1 MIKKLFAIP
10 FLLLTIYI
18 GANSQPI
25 TLKTWQVYEIAFKAS
40 NTFENPYLECVK
52 SEGDPYAI
60 ARFRNASGSATGKI
74 YEVPAFWDGGN
85 TWKFRFAPPQSGT
98 WEYETLSSDRGLN
111 KKKGKIQVSD
121 WTDEELKM
129 NATRRGF
136 IYVNQSPSRAGR
148 YLVYADG
155 TPCLWISDTWWDW
168 TNRRITSESFRNL
181 VDTRAE
187 QGFNI
192 GQLFFPG
199 NGWGRESSMLDPT
212 YTILDLEHIRKIEN
226 LIQYANSKGIT
237 VWIHAWWSRKDI
249 VRTIGEEKMRR
260 WWKYVVDRLHAYN
273 VIWVLA
279 GEFNMNNYG
288 GFPLQFW
295 NNLGQ
300 MIKDEDPYD
309 RIIGVHPTPPTW
321 GAGMEA
327 PQWSTATTI
336 HEQSW
341 LDYNQSQCGHHLW
354 SNEFIPWIIREAYE
368 KQPAKPIV
376 VTEAWYEFIEGNPS
390 AKDIRFGAWSAFF
403 SGAAGHTYGG
413 GHIWIGHT
421 PENPKRGGSWP
432 LDTSFRVNTCF
443 YPGAVSM
450 SFMSKYLNAMK
461 WWELEPHP
469 ELIMESPSPYCAANP
484 GKEYLVYMRYG
495 GSFKLDFTSMSEN
508 DKFNYEWVDLVNSK
522 VARTGTV
529 SGGKVIQ
536 LKCREDYPGYL
547 EHKDWL
553 VRIYK
558 D

>member
-1 MIKKLFAIP
+1 
-10 FLLLTIYI
+10 
-18 GANSQPI
+18 
-25 TLKTWQVYEIAFKAS
+25 
-40 NTFENPYLECVK
+40 
-52 SEGDPYAI
+52 
-60 ARFRNASGSATGKI
+60 
-74 YEVPAFWDGGN
+74 
-85 TWKFRFAPPQSGT
+85 
-98 WEYETLSSDRGLN
+98 
-111 KKKGKIQVSD
+111 
-121 WTDEELKM
+121 M
-129 NATRRGF
+129 NATLRGF
-136 IYVNQSPSRAGR
+136 IYVNKEGPRAGR
-148 YLVYADG
+148 YFVYADG

-168 TNRRITSESFRNL
+168 TNKKIRFESFKNL
-181 VDTRAE
+181 VDTRSG

-212 YTILDLEHIRKIEN
+212 YTLVDLEHIHKIEN
-226 LIQYANSKGIT
+226 MIRYANSMGIT

-288 GFPLQFW
+288 GFPLGFW
-295 NNLGQ
+295 NDLGR
-300 MIKDEDPYD
+300 MIRDEDPYD
-309 RIIGVHPTPPTW
+309 RIIGAHPTPPTW

-327 PQWSTATTI
+327 PQWSTATSI
-336 HEQSW
+336 HEQPW

-354 SNEFIPWIIREAYE
+354 TNELTPYIISQAYN
-368 KQPAKPIV
+368 KVPAKPVV

-390 AKDIRFGAWSAFF
+390 GKDIRFGAWTAFL

-421 PENPKRGGSWP
+421 PETPKRGGSWP
-432 LDTSFRVNTCF
+432 LDTSFRVNTLV

-450 SFMSKYLNAMK
+450 SFMSGYLNAMK

-469 ELIMESPSPYCAANP
+469 ELIMESPSPYCAAVP

-495 GSFKLDFTSMSEN
+495 GSFKLDFTAMSEN
-508 DKFNYEWVDLVNSK
+508 DKFNYEWIDLVNSK
-522 VARTGTV
+522 TARKGTV
-529 SGGKVIQ
+529 SGGKIVEI
-536 LKCREDYPGYL
+536 KCHEDYPGVM

-553 VRIYK
+553 VRISRL